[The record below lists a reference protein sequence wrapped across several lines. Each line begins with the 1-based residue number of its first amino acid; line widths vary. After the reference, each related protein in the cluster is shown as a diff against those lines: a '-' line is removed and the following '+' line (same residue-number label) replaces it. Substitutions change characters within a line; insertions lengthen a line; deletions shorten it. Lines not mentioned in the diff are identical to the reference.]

1 MYFVYW
7 IIFVNEGVKTFCNHL
22 SFFLCLDIS
31 ARCLLLLGILTY
43 HTMMSTGVLSF
54 SDISFTYVCTRSSV
68 RPLFLPHERAVKNVN
83 RFHSNKQFMRDFLL
97 CISTFILPNKKKK
110 NRKLTFVNLFLFWFS
125 IDERVPFINVIVWR
139 AGLSICLGVREIT
152 LVYYKWKFRS
162 DKLKNA

>member
-83 RFHSNKQFMRDFLL
+83 RFYSNKQFMRDFLL

-110 NRKLTFVNLFLFWFS
+110 QKIDICEPFFVLILDWWESPIHKCHCLKGWTINLF
-125 IDERVPFINVIVWR
+125 R
-139 AGLSICLGVREIT
+139 C
-152 LVYYKWKFRS
+152 
-162 DKLKNA
+162 